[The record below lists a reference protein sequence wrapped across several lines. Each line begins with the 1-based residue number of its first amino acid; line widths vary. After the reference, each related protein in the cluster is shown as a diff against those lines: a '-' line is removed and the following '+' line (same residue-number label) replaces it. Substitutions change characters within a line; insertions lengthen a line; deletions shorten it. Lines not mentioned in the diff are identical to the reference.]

1 MYPRPRSLELLIEIR
16 EEMARQA
23 DFDVDLFVEKVR
35 SGKWMSENGTDLVQE
50 ITFSKNGTEKDN
62 RSKKQR
68 K

>member
-35 SGKWMSENGTDLVQE
+35 SGKWKSEYRTDLIQEMDHSINGTGKESRLQ
-50 ITFSKNGTEKDN
+50 
-62 RSKKQR
+62 KQR

>member
-35 SGKWMSENGTDLVQE
+35 SGKWSSVNGSELIQETSFSRNG
-50 ITFSKNGTEKDN
+50 KEKDN
-62 RSKKQR
+62 RLLKHR